1 MASRSGVAWFALAAG
16 LGLAA
21 SNAPAQ
27 NTGWV
32 AAWGA
37 SQQNLGDAKL
47 SNATV
52 RLIARVTIP
61 GEALRIRFDNT
72 YGTAPVT
79 FARTSVA
86 PRVRGAAVADGLLHP
101 VTFHDKASVTIPV
114 GGTAESDPI
123 ALHVDAQ
130 QDLAVSVF
138 VSGNAQPSQHANA
151 VVTSYVTDNNTGDA
165 TDSVDGKAFTG
176 RTTSM
181 YWLKAIDVRPV
192 ARATTIVAFGDSI
205 TDGTCTTLDAH
216 DRWEDLVA
224 ERLALQTPVRFAMVN
239 EGIGGNTVTN
249 AADYQPATN
258 SAPGM
263 ERLERD
269 VLSHSGVSHVVL
281 FMGTN
286 DIRRG
291 ASAELVISGLKD
303 IIARVKAKNIK
314 IIGATIIPRH
324 TNVPGV
330 ADTGWNDAKTKIRHQ
345 VNDWIRKD
353 AGFDAVLD
361 FDRVMASKANPDLME
376 QSYNCGDGI
385 HPAPIGY
392 FQMGRAVNL
401 SVFGK

>member
-1 MASRSGVAWFALAAG
+1 MARKSGTIKFGIAAVFCLFAWNAG
-16 LGLAA
+16 
-21 SNAPAQ
+21 AQ
-27 NTGWV
+27 NAAWV
-32 AAWGA
+32 AAWGT
-37 SQQNLGDAKL
+37 SQQNLSQAKL

-52 RLIARVTIP
+52 RLIARVTLP
-61 GEALRIRFDNT
+61 GEAVRIRLDNT
-72 YGTAPVT
+72 YGNAPVT
-79 FARTSVA
+79 FARASIA
-86 PRVRGAAVADGLLHP
+86 PRVRGAAVAYGLLQP
-101 VTFHDKASVTIPV
+101 VTFRDKAAVTIPA
-114 GGTAESDPI
+114 GGTAESDPVTM
-123 ALHVDAQ
+123 HVEAQ

-138 VSGNAQPSQHANA
+138 VSGDAQPSQHANA
-151 VVTSYVTDNNTGDA
+151 VVTSYVTENNTGDA
-165 TDSVDGKAFTG
+165 TDSVDGKPFRG
-176 RTTSM
+176 HTTSM
-181 YWLKAIDVRPV
+181 YWLKAIDVRPA
-192 ARATTIVAFGDSI
+192 ARATAIIAFGDSI

-224 ERLALQTPVRFAMVN
+224 QRLALQSPVRFAIVN

-249 AADYQPATN
+249 AADYQPAIN

-269 VLSHSGVSHVVL
+269 VLSHPGVSHVVL

-291 ASAELVISGLKD
+291 ASADLVIGGLKD

-324 TNVPGV
+324 ATVPGV

-361 FDRVMASKANPDLME
+361 FDRVIASKANPDLME
-376 QSYNCGDGI
+376 QAYNCGDGV

-392 FQMGRAVNL
+392 FQMGKSVDL
-401 SVFGK
+401 GVFGR